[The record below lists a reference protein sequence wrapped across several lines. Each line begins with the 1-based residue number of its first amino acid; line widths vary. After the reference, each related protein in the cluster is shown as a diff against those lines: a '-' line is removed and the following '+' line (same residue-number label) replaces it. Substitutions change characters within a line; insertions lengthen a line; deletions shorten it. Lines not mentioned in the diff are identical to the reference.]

1 MNMIYNSSNYCVVE
15 FHDPDGGDVGGFEI
29 MDKLGRREIYLGGD
43 LAEHFRSGVQ
53 ELIESEPSEEQV
65 DDFLRRFEGLMQ
77 HPLVLH

>member
-15 FHDPDGGDVGGFEI
+15 FRDTEGGDVGGFEI
-29 MDKLGRREIYLGGD
+29 MDKLGRREIYLGGE
-43 LAEHFRSGVQ
+43 LAEQFRSGVQ